1 MINVL
6 FSCFVITYF
15 LTLVGSIF
23 NISKKTINK
32 CIFEEIIYGLIII
45 SLVALTINFFLPLS
59 PNLNTLI
66 FFLIILGA
74 FLKKHLFKNK
84 REVLIIFIIS
94 FLSSLFLLFSD
105 SYRPDAGL
113 YHYPYIKILNEEKI
127 IFGLSNLHG
136 RFGLTSILQYQS
148 AFFNNLIFGLNA
160 TVIPSAVIASTIIT
174 LICKEIF
181 TSLKKKIIKIDTLFL
196 FFLLIFISFKMN
208 RYSEFGNDA
217 PAHFLLFFLTFLF
230 IKNYN
235 VKEKFSD
242 LCLISIFIVLNKIT
256 LVAGLFFP
264 MIHFFKNK
272 LRFSKLFNLKIF
284 LCATFLLLWLLKNFF
299 ISACLVYPMKQT
311 CFKKF
316 SWSNPGKI
324 HQYSVGIEAFAKGLP
339 DQDDDKRLKGEI
351 YYKNFNWL
359 DTWTKNHFKEKI
371 FYNMGIY
378 IVILLS
384 CFFILKIKFNKI
396 YETKINYVRTSQF
409 PYKIM
414 LTISTLGIIIWFLKV
429 PVFRFGY
436 SFLTLFIISILLII
450 LNKIL
455 IRKKII
461 LNLFS
466 LNFLVILCIS
476 AIVLKQAVRFE
487 KKYDVKYYNYPWV
500 KFYGSSVENNPVLNK
515 TIKYN
520 NIVLYRVPEA
530 DDQLCYFSK
539 SICTPQNEVDKKIKY
554 EIKNNYKFFSII
566 KSKN

>member
-1 MINVL
+1 MENSLNDSYNEQLDL
-6 FSCFVITYF
+6 FHVNLDGFEGPLDLLLSLAKEQKVDLLEI
-15 LTLVGSIF
+15 SILELASQYLNF
-23 NISKKTINK
+23 IDQMKKID
-32 CIFEEIIYGLIII
+32 IDLAADYIVMASWL
-45 SLVALTINFFLPLS
+45 
-59 PNLNTLI
+59 
-66 FFLIILGA
+66 A
-74 FLKKHLFKNK
+74 FLK
-84 REVLIIFIIS
+84 
-94 FLSSLFLLFSD
+94 
-105 SYRPDAGL
+105 
-113 YHYPYIKILNEEKI
+113 
-127 IFGLSNLHG
+127 
-136 RFGLTSILQYQS
+136 
-148 AFFNNLIFGLNA
+148 
-160 TVIPSAVIASTIIT
+160 
-174 LICKEIF
+174 
-181 TSLKKKIIKIDTLFL
+181 
-196 FFLLIFISFKMN
+196 
-208 RYSEFGNDA
+208 
-217 PAHFLLFFLTFLF
+217 
-230 IKNYN
+230 
-235 VKEKFSD
+235 
-242 LCLISIFIVLNKIT
+242 
-256 LVAGLFFP
+256 
-264 MIHFFKNK
+264 
-272 LRFSKLFNLKIF
+272 SKLL
-284 LCATFLLLWLLKNFF
+284 
-299 ISACLVYPMKQT
+299 
-311 CFKKF
+311 
-316 SWSNPGKI
+316 
-324 HQYSVGIEAFAKGLP
+324 LP

-359 DTWTKNHFKEKI
+359 DTWTTNHFKEKI